1 MNHQIISVNLHDTLI
16 YLFFSTLFPH
26 FADQGYTNIKNN
38 VNIKN
43 SQGLDRMQK
52 HLLLPLFL
60 SIGLLMQGC
69 GSKEAAQP
77 ETPPAKVSVLNIQ
90 PQSVNFSENLPAR
103 VQAFRTAEIR
113 PQVGG
118 IIEKVLFTQGSEVKA
133 GQALYKIN
141 SETFQADVNSNRAS
155 LNKAEAEVARLK
167 VQLERYQQL
176 LPSNAISKQEVSN
189 AQAEYRQALADVAQM
204 KALLTRQNLNLQYA
218 TVRAP
223 ISGRIGQSFVTEG
236 ALVGQGDSNKMATVQ
251 QIDKVYVDIKQSI
264 SEYERLQTALQNG
277 ELSANDQKTFR
288 ISNSHGQP
296 YNVTA
301 RMLFED
307 INVDPETGDV
317 TIRIEVNNPERKL
330 LPGMYVRVDIN
341 RASVPQALLIPAQA
355 IQRNINGEPQVY
367 VINTKGTA
375 DIRPIELGQQYE
387 QYYIANKGLKA
398 GDKVV
403 VEGIERIQ
411 PNQKLELSV
420 WKVPVN
426 TTANSSVHAESAATQ
441 GAQ

>member
-1 MNHQIISVNLHDTLI
+1 
-16 YLFFSTLFPH
+16 
-26 FADQGYTNIKNN
+26 
-38 VNIKN
+38 
-43 SQGLDRMQK
+43 MQK

-60 SIGLLMQGC
+60 SIGLILQGC
-69 GSKEAAQP
+69 GSEQVTQAEAA
-77 ETPPAKVSVLNIQ
+77 PAKVSVLNLQ

-141 SETFQADVNSNRAS
+141 SEIFQADVNSNQAS

-167 VQLERYQQL
+167 VQLARYEQL

-236 ALVGQGDSNKMATVQ
+236 ALVSQGDTNTMATVQ
-251 QIDKVYVDIKQSI
+251 QIDKVYVDVKQSI
-264 SEYERLQTALQNG
+264 SEYERLQVALQSG
-277 ELSANDQKTFR
+277 ELSANNEKTVR

-296 YNVTA
+296 YKVSA
-301 RMLFED
+301 KMLFED

-317 TIRIEVNNPERKL
+317 TIRIEVQNPERKL
-330 LPGMYVRVDIN
+330 LPGMYVRVNID
-341 RASVPQALLIPAQA
+341 RASVPQALLVPAQA
-355 IQRNINGEPQVY
+355 IQRNINGDPQVY
-367 VINTKGTA
+367 VINAKGAA

-387 QYYIANKGLKA
+387 QYYIANKGLKT

-403 VEGIERIQ
+403 VEGVERIQ
-411 PNQKLELSV
+411 ANQKLQLTT
-420 WKVPVN
+420 WKVPSSN
-426 TTANSSVHAESAATQ
+426 NSTSPMTQ
-441 GAQ
+441 GAK

>member
-1 MNHQIISVNLHDTLI
+1 
-16 YLFFSTLFPH
+16 
-26 FADQGYTNIKNN
+26 
-38 VNIKN
+38 
-43 SQGLDRMQK
+43 MQK

-60 SIGLLMQGC
+60 SIGLILQGC
-69 GSKEAAQP
+69 GSEQATQAEAA
-77 ETPPAKVSVLNIQ
+77 PAKVSVLNLQ

-141 SETFQADVNSNRAS
+141 SEIFQADVNSNQAS

-167 VQLERYQQL
+167 VQLARYEQL

-236 ALVGQGDSNKMATVQ
+236 ALVSQGDTNTMATVQ
-251 QIDKVYVDIKQSI
+251 QIDKVYVDVKQSI
-264 SEYERLQTALQNG
+264 SEYERLQIALQSG
-277 ELSANDQKTFR
+277 ELSANNEKTVR

-296 YNVTA
+296 YKVSA
-301 RMLFED
+301 KMLFED

-317 TIRIEVNNPERKL
+317 TIRIEVQNPERKL
-330 LPGMYVRVDIN
+330 LPGMYVRVNID
-341 RASVPQALLIPAQA
+341 RASVPQALLVPAQA
-355 IQRNINGEPQVY
+355 IQRNINGDPQVY
-367 VINTKGTA
+367 VINAKGAA

-387 QYYIANKGLKA
+387 QYYIANKGLKT

-411 PNQKLELSV
+411 ANQKLQLTT
-420 WKVPVN
+420 WKAPSSN
-426 TTANSSVHAESAATQ
+426 NSTSPMTQ
-441 GAQ
+441 GAK

>member
-1 MNHQIISVNLHDTLI
+1 
-16 YLFFSTLFPH
+16 
-26 FADQGYTNIKNN
+26 
-38 VNIKN
+38 
-43 SQGLDRMQK
+43 MQK

-60 SIGLLMQGC
+60 SIGLILQGC
-69 GSKEAAQP
+69 GSQETAQAEP
-77 ETPPAKVSVLNIQ
+77 APAKVSVLSIQ
-90 PQSVNFSENLPAR
+90 SQSVNFSENLPAR

-118 IIEKVLFTQGSEVKA
+118 IIERVLFKQGSEVRA

-141 SETFQADVNSNRAS
+141 SETFEADVNSNRAS

-167 VQLERYQQL
+167 VQLERYEQL

-189 AQAEYRQALADVAQM
+189 AQAQYRQALADVAQM

-236 ALVGQGDSNKMATVQ
+236 ALVGQGDANTMATIQ
-251 QIDKVYVDIKQSI
+251 QIDKVYVDVKQSI
-264 SEYERLQTALQNG
+264 SEYERLQAALKTG
-277 ELSANDQKTFR
+277 ELSANSEKTVR
-288 ISNSHGQP
+288 ISNSQGQE

-301 RMLFED
+301 KMLFED

-317 TIRIEVNNPERKL
+317 TFRIEVNNTERKL
-330 LPGMYVRVDIN
+330 LPGMYVRVNID
-341 RASVPQALLIPAQA
+341 RASIPQALLVPAQA

-367 VINTKGTA
+367 VINAKGSA
-375 DIRPIELGQQYE
+375 EIRPIEIGQQYE
-387 QYYIANKGLKA
+387 QYYIANKGLKV

-403 VEGIERIQ
+403 VEGMERIQ
-411 PNQKLELSV
+411 PNQKLAMTT
-420 WKVPVN
+420 WKKPASENNASNVETKPSTN
-426 TTANSSVHAESAATQ
+426 Q
-441 GAQ
+441 GAQP

>member
-16 YLFFSTLFPH
+16 YLLFSTLFPH

-426 TTANSSVHAESAATQ
+426 RTANTSVHAKSAATQ

>member
-16 YLFFSTLFPH
+16 YLSFSTLFPH

-38 VNIKN
+38 VSIKN

-60 SIGLLMQGC
+60 SIGLVLQGC

-236 ALVGQGDSNKMATVQ
+236 ALVGQGDTNKMATIQ

-330 LPGMYVRVDIN
+330 LPGMYVRVDID

-367 VINTKGTA
+367 VINAKGSA

-403 VEGIERIQ
+403 VEGIDRIQ
-411 PNQKLELSV
+411 PNQKLELTV
-420 WKVPVN
+420 WKTPV
-426 TTANSSVHAESAATQ
+426 TTANAAEPVKIQATQ

>member
-1 MNHQIISVNLHDTLI
+1 M
-16 YLFFSTLFPH
+16 YFSTVTPH
-26 FADQGYTNIKNN
+26 FSDDRYTLIKNN
-38 VNIKN
+38 VSIKN
-43 SQGLDRMQK
+43 SLGLDSMQK

-60 SIGLLMQGC
+60 SIGLILEGC
-69 GSKEAAQP
+69 GSKEAAQAEP
-77 ETPPAKVSVLNIQ
+77 APAKVSVLSIQ
-90 PQSVNFSENLPAR
+90 SQSVNFSENLPAR

-118 IIEKVLFTQGSEVKA
+118 IIERVLFKQGSEVRA

-141 SETFQADVNSNRAS
+141 SETFEADVNSNRAS

-167 VQLERYQQL
+167 VQLDRYEQL

-189 AQAEYRQALADVAQM
+189 AQAQYRQALADVAQM

-236 ALVGQGDSNKMATVQ
+236 ALVGQGDANTMATIQ
-251 QIDKVYVDIKQSI
+251 QIDKVYVDVKQSI
-264 SEYERLQTALQNG
+264 SEYERLQAALKTG
-277 ELSANDQKTFR
+277 ELSANNEKTVR
-288 ISNSHGQP
+288 ISNSHGQE

-301 RMLFED
+301 KMLFED

-317 TIRIEVNNPERKL
+317 TFRIEVNNTERKL
-330 LPGMYVRVDIN
+330 LPGMYVRVNID
-341 RASVPQALLIPAQA
+341 RASIPQALLVPAQA

-367 VINTKGTA
+367 VINAKGSA
-375 DIRPIELGQQYE
+375 EIRPIEIGQQYE
-387 QYYIANKGLKA
+387 QYYIANKGLKV

-403 VEGIERIQ
+403 VEGMERIQ
-411 PNQKLELSV
+411 PNQKLAMTI
-420 WKVPVN
+420 WKKP
-426 TTANSSVHAESAATQ
+426 ASENSASNVETKPSTTQ
-441 GAQ
+441 GAQP

>member
-1 MNHQIISVNLHDTLI
+1 VDDTLI
-16 YLFFSTLFPH
+16 YLFISTLFPH
-26 FADQGYTNIKNN
+26 FTDTRYTNIQNN
-38 VNIKN
+38 ASIKN

-60 SIGLLMQGC
+60 SIGLVLQAC
-69 GSKEAAQP
+69 GTKEAAQP

-189 AQAEYRQALADVAQM
+189 AQAAYRQALADVAQM

-236 ALVGQGDSNKMATVQ
+236 ALVSQGDSNTMATVQ

-330 LPGMYVRVDIN
+330 LPGMYVRVDID

-355 IQRNINGEPQVY
+355 IQRNINGAPQVY
-367 VINTKGTA
+367 VINAKGTA
-375 DIRPIELGQQYE
+375 DIRSIELGQQYE

-403 VEGIERIQ
+403 VEGIDRIQ
-411 PNQKLELSV
+411 PNQKLELTV
-420 WKVPVN
+420 WKTPVT
-426 TTANSSVHAESAATQ
+426 TTANAAAPVKTPATQ

>member
-1 MNHQIISVNLHDTLI
+1 
-16 YLFFSTLFPH
+16 
-26 FADQGYTNIKNN
+26 
-38 VNIKN
+38 
-43 SQGLDRMQK
+43 MQK

-60 SIGLLMQGC
+60 SIGLILQGC
-69 GSKEAAQP
+69 GSQETAQAEP
-77 ETPPAKVSVLNIQ
+77 APAKVSVLSIQ
-90 PQSVNFSENLPAR
+90 SQSVNFSENLPAR

-118 IIEKVLFTQGSEVKA
+118 IIERVLFKQGSEVRA

-141 SETFQADVNSNRAS
+141 SETFEADVNSNRAS

-167 VQLERYQQL
+167 VQLDRYEQL

-189 AQAEYRQALADVAQM
+189 AQAQYRQALADVAQM

-236 ALVGQGDSNKMATVQ
+236 ALVGQGDANTMATIQ
-251 QIDKVYVDIKQSI
+251 QIDKVYVDVKQSI
-264 SEYERLQTALQNG
+264 SEYERLQAALKTG
-277 ELSANDQKTFR
+277 ELSANSEKTVR
-288 ISNSHGQP
+288 ISNSHGQE

-301 RMLFED
+301 KMLFED

-317 TIRIEVNNPERKL
+317 TFRIEVNNTERKL
-330 LPGMYVRVDIN
+330 LPGMYVRVNID
-341 RASVPQALLIPAQA
+341 RASIPQALLVPAQA

-367 VINTKGTA
+367 VINAKGSA
-375 DIRPIELGQQYE
+375 EIRSIEIGQQYE
-387 QYYIANKGLKA
+387 QYYIANKGLKV

-403 VEGIERIQ
+403 VEGMERIQ
-411 PNQKLELSV
+411 PNQKLAMTT
-420 WKVPVN
+420 WKKP
-426 TTANSSVHAESAATQ
+426 ASENSASNVETKPSTNQ
-441 GAQ
+441 GAQP

>member
-1 MNHQIISVNLHDTLI
+1 
-16 YLFFSTLFPH
+16 
-26 FADQGYTNIKNN
+26 
-38 VNIKN
+38 
-43 SQGLDRMQK
+43 MQK

-60 SIGLLMQGC
+60 SIGLVIQGC
-69 GSKEAAQP
+69 SSEEAKQP
-77 ETPPAKVSVLNIQ
+77 EVAPAKVSVLSLQ

-141 SETFQADVNSNRAS
+141 AETFQADVNSNKAS

-167 VQLERYQQL
+167 VQLERYEQL

-204 KALLTRQNLNLQYA
+204 KALLVRQNLNLQYA

-236 ALVGQGDSNKMATVQ
+236 ALVSQGDTNTLATVQ
-251 QIDKVYVDIKQSI
+251 QIDKVYVDVKQSI
-264 SEYERLQTALQNG
+264 GEYERLQTALQNG
-277 ELSANDQKTFR
+277 ELSANSDKTVR
-288 ISNSHGQP
+288 ISNSHGQL
-296 YNVTA
+296 YNVSA
-301 RMLFED
+301 KMLFED

-317 TIRIEVNNPERKL
+317 TIRIVVNNPERKL
-330 LPGMYVRVDIN
+330 LPGMYVRVSID
-341 RASVPQALLIPAQA
+341 RASVPQALLVPAQA
-355 IQRNINGEPQVY
+355 IQRNNNGDPQVY
-367 VINTKGTA
+367 VINAKGLA

-387 QYYIANKGLKA
+387 QFYLVNKGLKV
-398 GDKVV
+398 GDKVI
-403 VEGIERIQ
+403 VEGIDRIQ
-411 PNQKLELSV
+411 PNQKLEISK
-420 WKVPVN
+420 WKAPI
-426 TTANSSVHAESAATQ
+426 TQ

>member
-1 MNHQIISVNLHDTLI
+1 
-16 YLFFSTLFPH
+16 
-26 FADQGYTNIKNN
+26 
-38 VNIKN
+38 
-43 SQGLDRMQK
+43 MQK

-60 SIGLLMQGC
+60 SIGLILQGC
-69 GSKEAAQP
+69 GSEQATQAEAA
-77 ETPPAKVSVLNIQ
+77 PAKVSVLNIQ

-141 SETFQADVNSNRAS
+141 SEIFQADVNSNQAS

-167 VQLERYQQL
+167 VQLARYEQL

-236 ALVGQGDSNKMATVQ
+236 ALVSQGDTNTMATVQ
-251 QIDKVYVDIKQSI
+251 QIDKVYVDVKQSI
-264 SEYERLQTALQNG
+264 SEYERLQAALQSG
-277 ELSANDQKTFR
+277 ELSANNEKAVR

-296 YNVTA
+296 YKVSA
-301 RMLFED
+301 KMLFED

-317 TIRIEVNNPERKL
+317 TIRIEVQNPERKL
-330 LPGMYVRVDIN
+330 LPGMYVRVNID
-341 RASVPQALLIPAQA
+341 RASVPQALLVPAQA
-355 IQRNINGEPQVY
+355 IQRNINGDPQVY

-387 QYYIANKGLKA
+387 QYYIANKGLKT

-411 PNQKLELSV
+411 ANQKLQLAT
-420 WKVPVN
+420 WKVPSSN
-426 TTANSSVHAESAATQ
+426 NSTSPTTQ
-441 GAQ
+441 GAK

>member
-1 MNHQIISVNLHDTLI
+1 
-16 YLFFSTLFPH
+16 
-26 FADQGYTNIKNN
+26 
-38 VNIKN
+38 
-43 SQGLDRMQK
+43 MQK

-60 SIGLLMQGC
+60 SIGLILQGC
-69 GSKEAAQP
+69 GSEQATQAEAA
-77 ETPPAKVSVLNIQ
+77 PAKVSVLNLQ

-141 SETFQADVNSNRAS
+141 SEIFQADVNSNQAS

-167 VQLERYQQL
+167 VQLARYEQL

-236 ALVGQGDSNKMATVQ
+236 ALVSQGDTNTMATVQ
-251 QIDKVYVDIKQSI
+251 QIDKVYVDVKQSI
-264 SEYERLQTALQNG
+264 SEYERLQVALQSG
-277 ELSANDQKTFR
+277 ELSANNEKTVR

-296 YNVTA
+296 YKVSA
-301 RMLFED
+301 KMLFED

-317 TIRIEVNNPERKL
+317 TIRIEVQNPERKL
-330 LPGMYVRVDIN
+330 LPGMYVRVNID
-341 RASVPQALLIPAQA
+341 RASIPQALLVPAQA
-355 IQRNINGEPQVY
+355 IQRNINGDPQVY
-367 VINTKGTA
+367 IINTKGTA

-387 QYYIANKGLKA
+387 QYYIANRGLKT

-403 VEGIERIQ
+403 VEGVERIQ
-411 PNQKLELSV
+411 ANQKLQLTT
-420 WKVPVN
+420 WKVPSSN
-426 TTANSSVHAESAATQ
+426 NSTSPMTQ
-441 GAQ
+441 GAK

>member
-1 MNHQIISVNLHDTLI
+1 
-16 YLFFSTLFPH
+16 
-26 FADQGYTNIKNN
+26 
-38 VNIKN
+38 
-43 SQGLDRMQK
+43 MQK

-60 SIGLLMQGC
+60 SIGLILQGC
-69 GSKEAAQP
+69 GSEQVAQTEAA
-77 ETPPAKVSVLNIQ
+77 PAKVSVLNIQ

-141 SETFQADVNSNRAS
+141 SETFQADVNSNQAS

-167 VQLERYQQL
+167 VQLERYEQL

-236 ALVGQGDSNKMATVQ
+236 ALVSQGDTNTMATVQ
-251 QIDKVYVDIKQSI
+251 QIDKVYVDVKQSI
-264 SEYERLQTALQNG
+264 SEYERLQVALQSG
-277 ELSANDQKTFR
+277 ELSANNEKAVR

-296 YNVTA
+296 YKVSA
-301 RMLFED
+301 KMLFED

-317 TIRIEVNNPERKL
+317 TIRIEVQNPERKL
-330 LPGMYVRVDIN
+330 LPGMYVRVNID
-341 RASVPQALLIPAQA
+341 RASVPQALLVPAQA
-355 IQRNINGEPQVY
+355 IQRNINGDPQVY
-367 VINTKGTA
+367 VINAKGAA

-387 QYYIANKGLKA
+387 QYYIANKGLKT

-403 VEGIERIQ
+403 VEGVERIQ
-411 PNQKLELSV
+411 ANQKLQLTT
-420 WKVPVN
+420 WKAPSSN
-426 TTANSSVHAESAATQ
+426 NSTSPMTQ
-441 GAQ
+441 GAK